1 MVLLDQSIQKTLLW
15 WAKLSMFSLC
25 PHPLLFCISAAA
37 SMVYFL
43 HCASCVPATLSW
55 NMLVLLLL
63 SRRVV
68 WSNPSP
74 AIWAFPKCLLSSKA
88 FLRHHP
94 NSPPLSIMLFY
105 FALWYLP
112 SYIFNS
118 LSWFV
123 YSLQNPKNQGQL
135 LALSRQYTFAGR
147 LHGWSSDS
155 PTWLEGSQVG
165 LCPGFEEFFLRPET
179 FFHHGDL

>member
-43 HCASCVPATLSW
+43 HCASYVPATLSW
-55 NMLVLLLL
+55 
-63 SRRVV
+63 RVV
-68 WSNPSP
+68 WSNSSP

-94 NSPPLSIMLFY
+94 NSLPLSIVFFY
-105 FALWYLP
+105 FALWCLP
-112 SYIFNS
+112 PYIFNS

-123 YSLQNPKNQGQL
+123 YSLQNPKNQGQF
-135 LALSRQYTFAGR
+135 LALSRQYTFAGKM
-147 LHGWSSDS
+147 HGWSSDS
-155 PTWLEGSQVG
+155 PMWLEGSQGG
-165 LCPGFEEFFLRPET
+165 LCHP
-179 FFHHGDL
+179 